1 MRGILTSLLL
11 MLALAAGIPGHA
23 VAQTLAAHQATP
35 AAKPAASAIIP
46 GSPLAALTGATA
58 AAPANVEN
66 GPTPFG
72 TESLGLS
79 VANLISLEA
88 TRPLLAFISAVQKA
102 TTLTPLWQWFGSF
115 RNAPARRQEL
125 LEIAQGLAMTVLPA
139 IIADALIQ
147 LLLIRPRGFLIRRA
161 QIAHPEAEPPE
172 ASVEATAPSAVQDR
186 SRRRESLRASA
197 RRLLRAVLV
206 LLLNLLPIL
215 GFGLTAGVLLGAGFI
230 TARDARLA
238 IAGVGNAYLLCRL
251 SMEVLRFLIAPWTP
265 PLRLFAMSDAHAL
278 RLNKWLRILLATGA
292 VAYVATSISE
302 ILGLPAAGARAVT
315 LILVLALHIELATMI
330 WLARHVVARWI
341 RGRPDPSKGVAPWRQ
356 RLAAAWHYPALF
368 YILALWVAWAA
379 GVPHAFGVLLRVV
392 LCFMA
397 AIILG
402 RLGWS
407 GSAHGL
413 ERLFPDPSGRELKH
427 PTFVGRARAYNPL
440 IKTLIR
446 IFIVIVALAVILLGW
461 GIQLLPWLL
470 KNPLSRSLLSAVAGV
485 LVIVAIALLIW
496 ELASNWLDLRIQRL
510 ADAGKTRQALRLR
523 TLLPILKATIGTAIG
538 VLAGLFSLNRIGV
551 NAAPLLAGAG
561 VVGIAIGFGSQKLV
575 QDIITGLFLL
585 LEDTMQVG
593 DVVTLAGMSGTVEA
607 LSIRTIRLR
616 GGDGSVNIIPF
627 SAVTTVTNQ
636 TRDFGYAQISVGVAY
651 EENVDHVCAVLMDIG
666 RGMRKEPNWGA
677 MMRGDLEING
687 LDQFG
692 ASALM
697 ITGQIRTGPGQHWAV
712 RREFNRRMLIR
723 FAEEHIEI
731 PYTYLPPAPPPP
743 VPENVKPQAE
753 AAIEPAPQGPAAAET
768 HKE

>member
-1 MRGILTSLLL
+1 MRSVFAPILFVFA
-11 MLALAAGIPGHA
+11 LALAMPGPA
-23 VAQTLAAHQATP
+23 EAQTLAIHQASP
-35 AAKPAASAIIP
+35 AAKPAVSAIIP
-46 GSPLAALTGATA
+46 GSPLAALTGATT
-58 AAPANVEN
+58 AAPANVET

-72 TESLGLS
+72 TEALGLS
-79 VANLISLEA
+79 AANFISQDA
-88 TRPLLAFISAVQKA
+88 TRPLLAFISAVHKS
-102 TTLTPLWQWFGSF
+102 TRLTPVWQWLGSF
-115 RNAPARRQEL
+115 PSTPARQREL
-125 LEIAQGLAMTVLPA
+125 LEIVQGLAMTVLPGM
-139 IIADALIQ
+139 IADAVIQ
-147 LLLIRPRGFLIRRA
+147 LLLTRPRGLLIRRGGIA
-161 QIAHPEAEPPE
+161 QTAGLPET
-172 ASVEATAPSAVQDR
+172 SLDATAPGAVEDR
-186 SRRRESLRASA
+186 SRRRETLRASA
-197 RRLLRAVLV
+197 RRLLLAVLV

-238 IAGVGNAYLLCRL
+238 IAGVGNAYLFCRIA
-251 SMEVLRFLIAPWTP
+251 MEVLRFLIAPWAP
-265 PLRLFAMSDAHAL
+265 PLRLFTLADTQAL
-278 RLNKWLRILLATGA
+278 RLNKWLRILLVTGA
-292 VAYVATSISE
+292 VSYVVISISE
-302 ILGLPAAGARAVT
+302 ILGLPAAGTRAVT
-315 LILVLALHIELATMI
+315 RILVLAVHIELATMI
-330 WLARHVVARWI
+330 WLARHVVAGWI
-341 RGRPDPSKGVAPWRQ
+341 RGRPDPRKGVAPWRQ
-356 RLAAAWHYPALF
+356 RLAAYWHYLALF

-379 GVPHAFGVLLRVV
+379 GVPNAFGALLRVV

-407 GSAHGL
+407 GSAQGL
-413 ERLFPDPSGRELKH
+413 ERLFPDPAGRDLKH
-427 PTFVGRARAYNPL
+427 PNFIGRARAYNPL

-446 IFIVIVALAVILLGW
+446 ICIIIVVLAVILLGW

-470 KNPLSRSLLSAVAGV
+470 KNPLSRSLLSALAGV
-485 LVIVAIALLIW
+485 LVIVAIALLMW
-496 ELASNWLDLRIQRL
+496 EFASNWLDLRIQRL

-538 VLAGLFSLNRIGV
+538 VVAGLFSLNRIGV

-616 GGDGSVNIIPF
+616 GGDGSMNIIPF

-651 EENVDHVCAVLMDIG
+651 EENVDHVCAVLTDIA
-666 RGMRKEPNWGA
+666 RGMRKEPNWGS
-677 MMRGDLEING
+677 MMRDDLQING
-687 LDQFG
+687 LDQLG
-692 ASALM
+692 ASALV

-731 PYTYLPPAPPPP
+731 PYTYLPPAPAA
-743 VPENVKPQAE
+743 VPENSQPQAPAGSDP
-753 AAIEPAPQGPAAAET
+753 AAPAAAET